1 MESSPNMA
9 TRVAQQPVIMF
20 DTHAYVR
27 HMCQGGFSEKQAEA
41 SADALTDAFRGAVVT
56 QDVLKSELLVCRD
69 EFRGEIQEVRG
80 EIQEVHEKIQEV
92 RDEFRSDMQEF
103 RDEVQGEFKA
113 VRGEIQEVN
122 EKIQEVRGEIIKSE
136 NKLIYAM
143 GAGFVSMAA
152 LMVVLFKV

>member
-1 MESSPNMA
+1 MESNPNMA

-56 QDVLKSELLVCRD
+56 QDVLRSELLICRD
-69 EFRGEIQEVRG
+69 EFQTG
-80 EIQEVHEKIQEV
+80 
-92 RDEFRSDMQEF
+92 MQEF

-122 EKIQEVRGEIIKSE
+122 EKIHEVRGEVHEVRGEIVKSE
-136 NKLIYAM
+136 NKLLYAM

-152 LMVVLFKV
+152 LMIVLFKV